1 LALESLILRKD
12 TKPQNLPAD
21 VRETTTINLLI
32 VTSRPRGR
40 NDVGYRT
47 ISRPL
52 VELLRNSRM
61 PVKVHILRPATYES
75 LEKHLDEVGEGFY
88 HVVHFDVHGALLAFE
103 DFERIEKGKAENN
116 LTFQMQR
123 YGRPQIQPYEGKDAF
138 LFFDLYRE
146 PKSKDEDGFHADPVR
161 ADELANLLLTQG
173 VPLIILNACQSAKEL
188 GEQEQ
193 KGALP
198 IAEETSLASRLM
210 RAGAQMILAMSYSV
224 TVTAA
229 EILMKSLYQEIFR
242 GKSVHQAIQKGRK
255 ELANNKQRRAAFI
268 LNKASVLVNE

>member
-1 LALESLILRKD
+1 M
-12 TKPQNLPAD
+12 PAD